1 MCGGMRSPSPN
12 PSPGPACPPG
22 WGRLARALRWK
33 INAAWWLQVLATPLA
48 LVSLV
53 LVGLI
58 LWARRYWPEQAA
70 SWGGVVVAV
79 ALVAVVLWAW
89 WRARGRFVDLR
100 GALVR
105 LESRLRLHNRLSAA
119 AAGACA
125 WPAPPE
131 HAAHGIRWAPGQTL
145 LPPLAAAALLAAAW
159 WVPVT
164 AASSHR
170 PTSEPAAW
178 RTTET
183 ELETLTRERLADP
196 ASLEQTREK
205 IEELRARD
213 PAKWFSHSSL
223 EATDQ
228 LREAHLR
235 AGAELRSQL
244 RQAAQGASRLAEGGG
259 ALSARARAQA
269 QERFRDSVEAMRAG
283 AMRPPEELLNQLRE
297 IDPAQLGNMDPQ
309 QLQQMIDELKAMAE
323 GLGRGLGE
331 GGEEGDGEGEG
342 DGDGEGEDGNGDEPG
357 RGGVNRGPGTTT
369 DLYGKER
376 HKADPAKPE
385 ALESPDL
392 SRALP
397 GEVLGNSEIER
408 ELDRTSPGLRGG
420 GSADT
425 SGGGGATW
433 QESLHPKE
441 QEALKRFF
449 HDPESRP

>member
-1 MCGGMRSPSPN
+1 
-12 PSPGPACPPG
+12 
-22 WGRLARALRWK
+22 
-33 INAAWWLQVLATPLA
+33 
-48 LVSLV
+48 
-53 LVGLI
+53 
-58 LWARRYWPEQAA
+58 
-70 SWGGVVVAV
+70 
-79 ALVAVVLWAW
+79 
-89 WRARGRFVDLR
+89 
-100 GALVR
+100 
-105 LESRLRLHNRLSAA
+105 
-119 AAGACA
+119 
-125 WPAPPE
+125 
-131 HAAHGIRWAPGQTL
+131 L

-164 AASSHR
+164 AASSHK

-178 RTTET
+178 RTTEA
-183 ELETLTRERLADP
+183 ELATLTRERLADP

-269 QERFRDSVEAMRAG
+269 QDRFRESVEAMRAG

-331 GGEEGDGEGEG
+331 GDEDGEDGEDGEGGGDGEGEN
-342 DGDGEGEDGNGDEPG
+342 GNGDEPG
-357 RGGVNRGPGTTT
+357 RGGVNRGPGTST

-408 ELDRTSPGLRGG
+408 ELDRTSPGLRSG

-449 HDPESRP
+449 NDPDPRP